1 MSFMYLYENRTMKLA
16 EIILSVGEE
25 GEGER

>member
-1 MSFMYLYENRTMKLA
+1 MYLYENRTMKLA